1 MKKITNGI
9 LVVNKPSGMTS
20 RDVVNILNKKFNTK
34 KIGHTGTLDPI
45 ASGVLVLLIGKY
57 TKLSDYITSNKK
69 EYIASFDIGYLTDTL
84 DIKGKVIEKKEV
96 TINENQVKN
105 AVLSFKK
112 TYNQE
117 VPIYSA
123 VKIHGKKLY
132 EYARNEEIVELPSRE
147 VTIYDINYLG
157 NNTFKALVSKGTYIR
172 SLIRDIG
179 LSLDTYATMTSL
191 KRTKQGDF
199 DISSAYTLEDI
210 EKDNY
215 KMLHAKDLF
224 ETIRL
229 NEEDYKKASN
239 GVKLKLDTNENI
251 VCLTYHEREI
261 CLYKKS
267 DDYHRMF
274 VKFDE

>member
-1 MKKITNGI
+1 MKKVTNGI

-45 ASGVLVLLIGKY
+45 ASGVLICLIGKY

-69 EYIASFDIGYLTDTL
+69 EYIASFDLGYLTDTL
-84 DIKGKVIEKKEV
+84 DIEGKVLHEKECNIKDDD
-96 TINENQVKN
+96 IKK

-123 VKIHGKKLY
+123 VKMYGKKLY
-132 EYARNEEIVELPSRE
+132 EYARLEEDIVLPSRK
-147 VTIYDINYLG
+147 VTIYDIDYLG

-179 LSLDTYATMTSL
+179 EKMGTYATMTKL
-191 KRTKQGDF
+191 ERTMQGDF
-199 DISSAYTLEDI
+199 DIKDSFTLEDI

-215 KMLHAKDLF
+215 KLLHANDLF
-224 ETIRL
+224 KTIEL
-229 NEEDYKKASN
+229 TEEEYKKACN
-239 GVKLKLDTNENI
+239 GVKLKLDTNEDI
-251 VCLTYHEREI
+251 VCLTYGNKEV
-261 CLYKKS
+261 CLYKK
-267 DDYHRMF
+267 DGDYYRMF
-274 VKFDE
+274 VKFD